1 MPKDLTQIGDY
12 AFLGCN
18 SLALQS
24 LPVDLKQIGRSAFA
38 GCERLELQSLPKDLT
53 QIGAYAFYGCTGLS
67 SIIME
72 SSTAPTIF
80 SSTFENTNTGLT
92 FYIPK
97 NGNGYDSG
105 NWENLNTVEYTPISA
120 LVLDRN
126 TLQLGPGQSE
136 TLAATVI
143 PTDASYKAVS
153 WKSSN
158 TGCLLYTS
166 RCV

>member
-1 MPKDLTQIGDY
+1 
-12 AFLGCN
+12 
-18 SLALQS
+18 
-24 LPVDLKQIGRSAFA
+24 
-38 GCERLELQSLPKDLT
+38 
-53 QIGAYAFYGCTGLS
+53 
-67 SIIME
+67 ME
-72 SSTAPTIF
+72 SSTAPAIS
-80 SSTFENTNTGLT
+80 SSTFKNTNTGLT

-126 TLQLGPGQSE
+126 TLQLEPGQSE

-158 TGCLLYTS
+158 TGVAIVDLSLIHI
-166 RCV
+166 